1 MTKKVED
8 LIELPEDELMLLIG
22 EELKPRG
29 FALDLRDDAQKKK
42 DGQSWFESNRKRLQN
57 AVCASAIAQSV
68 IADGRTFSRVELV
81 AAVADAISLIITGVT
96 PALIA
101 VVVVRRGLVEFCA
114 DWSDKIS

>member
-1 MTKKVED
+1 MDKAIEE
-8 LIELPEDELMLLIG
+8 LIDLPEDELMRLIG

-29 FALDLRDDAQKKK
+29 FALDERDDGQKKK
-42 DGQSWFESNRKRLQN
+42 DGEAWFERNRKRIQDQ
-57 AVCASAIAQSV
+57 VCASDIAQNV

-81 AAVADAISLIITGVT
+81 AAVVDAISLAVTGVT

-114 DWSDKIS
+114 DWSPGTP